1 MEYKYPQELVDFL
14 TEQEAEGS
22 EIFTTQNEDST
33 VWIITY
39 PSLKDYISI
48 LEWYPGEVKYSH
60 VNLMGKSLK
69 RFKSVVKEMEGKYR
83 IENK

>member
-39 PSLKDYISI
+39 PSLKNYYSI
-48 LEWYPGEVKYSH
+48 LEWYSH
-60 VNLMGKSLK
+60 EKTWTHTNLMGKALK
-69 RFKSVVKEMEGKYR
+69 RFVSILKENGDLKQ
-83 IENK
+83 